1 MRLYINKN
9 LKKVGSKYIF
19 ENLSQHFIADIF
31 KKINY
36 KVMQLTYGDLFEFA
50 KDNLEKD
57 ENYKKRETYKKIIGV
72 ANKKCN
78 RNKKLW
84 SI

>member
-1 MRLYINKN
+1 
-9 LKKVGSKYIF
+9 
-19 ENLSQHFIADIF
+19 
-31 KKINY
+31 
-36 KVMQLTYGDLFEFA
+36 MQLTYGDLFEFA